1 LNDET
6 NDTSGML
13 TANESVSFVNP
24 KLKSH
29 KSSLKKALFESDDSN
44 LTLNHSDMEKK
55 PQQNRVKVVKEARRR
70 NMVEFEEIEE
80 EGEELDPDEEELE
93 EEGEDEEDVEEM
105 EENGMDES
113 SDYYTVYKHQ
123 KEKRNQKTIS
133 STPNRDR

>member
-1 LNDET
+1 
-6 NDTSGML
+6 
-13 TANESVSFVNP
+13 
-24 KLKSH
+24 
-29 KSSLKKALFESDDSN
+29 
-44 LTLNHSDMEKK
+44 
-55 PQQNRVKVVKEARRR
+55 
-70 NMVEFEEIEE
+70 MVEFEEIEE

>member
-1 LNDET
+1 
-6 NDTSGML
+6 ML

-55 PQQNRVKVVKEARRR
+55 PQQNRVKV
-70 NMVEFEEIEE
+70 
-80 EGEELDPDEEELE
+80 LE

-123 KEKRNQKTIS
+123 TEKRNQKTIS